1 MSWIIV
7 EQSLVNMPV
16 PEHLAYELD
25 QLLSHSKKGR
35 FPYPGST
42 FIIPFPFNFSA
53 SCGMAV
59 EYFDFFGSFTEPFW
73 GINFFVDVSG
83 AREFAADSRIS
94 LFTCLLYGI
103 MKAANAQE
111 NFRYR
116 IEENDI
122 VLYDRIHPSFTVA
135 REDRSFCFAF
145 TEYTE
150 NFQVFAE
157 NLAKEIARVKKMKG
171 LFTSENDWRTDVVHF
186 SAIPWIPFT
195 GLTHARNFA
204 FRDSA
209 VKISTGKIEFKDG
222 AFLMPLAC
230 YAHHGFAD
238 ASHIGA
244 FYENLHELFR
254 TFGSGEDFIR

>member
-1 MSWIIV
+1 
-7 EQSLVNMPV
+7 
-16 PEHLAYELD
+16 
-25 QLLSHSKKGR
+25 
-35 FPYPGST
+35 
-42 FIIPFPFNFSA
+42 
-53 SCGMAV
+53 
-59 EYFDFFGSFTEPFW
+59 
-73 GINFFVDVSG
+73 
-83 AREFAADSRIS
+83 
-94 LFTCLLYGI
+94 
-103 MKAANAQE
+103 
-111 NFRYR
+111 
-116 IEENDI
+116 
-122 VLYDRIHPSFTVA
+122 
-135 REDRSFCFAF
+135 
-145 TEYTE
+145 
-150 NFQVFAE
+150 
-157 NLAKEIARVKKMKG
+157 MKG
-171 LFTSENDWRTDVVHF
+171 LFTSENDRRADVVHF

>member
-1 MSWIIV
+1 MKTRIDR
-7 EQSLVNMPV
+7 
-16 PEHLAYELD
+16 EHWER
-25 QLLSHSKKGR
+25 K
-35 FPYPGST
+35 
-42 FIIPFPFNFSA
+42 
-53 SCGMAV
+53 
-59 EYFDFFGSFTEPFW
+59 EYFDFFGSFGEPFW
-73 GINFFVDVSG
+73 GINFSVDISG
-83 AREFAADSRIS
+83 VREFADDSRIS

-171 LFTSENDWRTDVVHF
+171 LFTSENDRRADVVHF

-254 TFGSGEDFIR
+254 TFGSGEDSIR